1 MSKQNKPARTYVG
14 VDIGG
19 TKIQAS
25 VVEESGT
32 ILGRERTTTPRE
44 CGPEDVVA
52 ALEKLVDKV
61 LKQHDCR
68 PSDLSGIGIAVPGVV
83 EPDTGYVVVTP
94 NMSLSG
100 VPLGEQLESRF
111 RAPVALGND
120 CNLGALGEAWL
131 GSARKARSM
140 VAILV
145 GTGIGAGFVRNGKL
159 WRGARESA
167 GEIGHMIMQIGGP
180 KCGCGNCGCLEALA
194 SRSAIERELR
204 DAVAAGRK
212 TCLTNSRDDD
222 LRVIR
227 SSELRRALDAGDELV
242 MEIVRRAAEVLGY
255 ACLNVRHLIDPEVIV
270 LGGGVIKACSDYML
284 PVVEETIGSD
294 QLPGAREGGEVRL
307 SALGDDAVVLGAV
320 ALAQRR
326 AGRNPFKK
334 RFAVQPLYP
343 RVAADDEGSI
353 TVGRKTYYRDVLLLA
368 DGSVKKRKKGSKRH
382 PDETRAITT
391 KELAKLC
398 AGGPETLFIGT
409 GSAGELQLTEEGQR
423 FLQQRSIGWTSDL
436 TPATVAAYN
445 KSKKRKAAL
454 LHAGCQSEE

>member
-1 MSKQNKPARTYVG
+1 MGRQNRPARTYVG

-25 VVEESGT
+25 LVEESGT
-32 ILGRERTTTPRE
+32 ILGRERATTPRE
-44 CGPEDVVA
+44 CGHGEVVVA
-52 ALEKLVDKV
+52 IEKLVDNV
-61 LKQHDCR
+61 LKQNDFR
-68 PSDLSGIGIAVPGVV
+68 TSDLSGIGIAVPGVV
-83 EPDTGYVVVTP
+83 EPDTGHVVVTP

-100 VPLGEQLESRF
+100 VPLGEHLEQRF
-111 RAPVALGND
+111 QAPVALGND

-131 GSARKARSM
+131 GSGRKARSM

-167 GEIGHMIMQIGGP
+167 GEIGHMVMQIGGP

-194 SRSAIERELR
+194 SRTAIERDLHE
-204 DAVAAGRK
+204 AVAAGRK
-212 TCLTNSRDDD
+212 TSLTESRGDN

-242 MEIVRRAAEVLGY
+242 TEVMRRAAEVLGY

-284 PVVEETIGSD
+284 PIVEHIVGSD
-294 QLPGAREGGEVRL
+294 QLPGAREGGEVRV

-334 RFAVQPLYP
+334 RFSVRPVYP
-343 RVAADDEGSI
+343 RVTADDEGAI
-353 TVGRKTYYRDVLLLA
+353 TVGRKTYCRDVILLA
-368 DGSVKKRKKGSKRH
+368 DGSVEKRKKTSKRH
-382 PDETRAITT
+382 PERAHAIST
-391 KELAKLC
+391 KELARIC

-409 GSAGELQLTEEGQR
+409 GACGEPQLSEEGQR
-423 FLQQRSIGWTSDL
+423 FLRQRSIGWTSDL
-436 TPATVAAYN
+436 TPAVAAAYN

-454 LHAGCQSEE
+454 LHAGCQGEG